1 MFLRNHNHHLHLHF
15 FKNKE
20 VDSLYF
26 TSALV
31 NFAGGLNGVFVPIYF
46 WQMGLP
52 LWRILFY
59 YFLMSL
65 YFVVA
70 AFLFL
75 PLFRR
80 LSDKMMMFLGV
91 PFIVLYYFGLGS
103 IGTNPLLFYILP
115 AAASLGSLLFNLG
128 YHIDFNCVADGDCLG
143 REVGMRQT
151 IDYLV
156 RFSAPA
162 LGGFLISFLG
172 FQNSFF
178 VSIVIFLA
186 AVFPLF
192 FFPKRKMAGRLT
204 GRAVL
209 GNLLD
214 RKILPFNL
222 SSIGYAMET
231 NVGGIVWPFFV
242 FLTVGDIRSF
252 GGIISAGLLAGSVVN
267 YLVGYFSDKGDSR
280 KIFTWSTA
288 VFSLVWFIRVFLT
301 KAWMVVG
308 AHLGADVVYS
318 ALLVPWARKYYR
330 VARQMNDA
338 CSFILSQEILYHLA
352 RMVFLPI
359 LIFLAAALP
368 AGVFFRVAFAL
379 GALVTLLFLF
389 ANKVHTANLTAP
401 NNN

>member
-1 MFLRNHNHHLHLHF
+1 MFLRNLNHHLHLRF

-52 LWRILFY
+52 FWQILFY

-65 YFVVA
+65 YFIVA

-75 PLFRR
+75 PILRR

-91 PFIVLYYFGLGS
+91 PFIVLYYVGLGLVG
-103 IGTNPLLFYILP
+103 GTPVLFYLLP
-115 AAASLGSLLFNLG
+115 AAAAIGSLLFNLG

-162 LGGFLISFLG
+162 LGGFLISFFG

-178 VSIVIFLA
+178 VSVGIFFVA
-186 AVFPLF
+186 IIPLF
-192 FFPKRKMAGRLT
+192 FFPKRKMALNLT
-204 GRAVL
+204 GRSVL
-209 GNLLD
+209 GNLFD
-214 RKILPFNL
+214 KKILPFNL

-242 FLTVGDIRSF
+242 FLTMGDIRSF
-252 GGIISAGLLAGSVVN
+252 GGIISAGLLVGSVVN

-288 VFSLVWFIRVFLT
+288 VFSLIWFVRIFLT
-301 KAWMVVG
+301 KAWMVAG
-308 AHLGADVVYS
+308 AHLGAGVVYS

-330 VARQMNDA
+330 VARQMND
-338 CSFILSQEILYHLA
+338 
-352 RMVFLPI
+352 
-359 LIFLAAALP
+359 
-368 AGVFFRVAFAL
+368 
-379 GALVTLLFLF
+379 
-389 ANKVHTANLTAP
+389 
-401 NNN
+401 

>member
-1 MFLRNHNHHLHLHF
+1 MFLRNLNHHLHLRF

-52 LWRILFY
+52 FWQILFY

-65 YFVVA
+65 YFIVA

-75 PLFRR
+75 PILRR

-91 PFIVLYYFGLGS
+91 PFIVLYYVGLGLVG
-103 IGTNPLLFYILP
+103 GTPVLFYLLP
-115 AAASLGSLLFNLG
+115 AAAAIGSLLFNLG

-162 LGGFLISFLG
+162 LGGFLISFFG

-178 VSIVIFLA
+178 VSVGIFFVA
-186 AVFPLF
+186 IIPLF
-192 FFPKRKMAGRLT
+192 FFPKRKMALNLT
-204 GRAVL
+204 GRSVL
-209 GNLLD
+209 GNLFD
-214 RKILPFNL
+214 KKILPFNL

-242 FLTVGDIRSF
+242 FLTMGDIRSF
-252 GGIISAGLLAGSVVN
+252 GGIISAGLLVGSVVN

-288 VFSLVWFIRVFLT
+288 VFSLIWFVRIFLT
-301 KAWMVVG
+301 KAWMVAG

-352 RMVFLPI
+352 R
-359 LIFLAAALP
+359 LIFLPGLMLLAYMLP
-368 AGVFFRVAFAL
+368 GLAFFRVAFIL

-389 ANKVHTANLTAP
+389 ANKIHTGALNVSKV
-401 NNN
+401 